1 MTSKKIFK
9 KWSARFF
16 SIQRGRLLLFRSKLK
31 AAQGS
36 PALVAVPLHPKQ
48 TISHVTD
55 TTNKDIEHLHMI
67 TLRENVTSS
76 PNGSGSGNNSFS
88 EARPSKI
95 GKTIFFDSFFFFLC
109 VMNCALLTQF
119 FFIFFLLFFLSFSLS
134 FLSFFEACELACD
147 TIKCAEELR
156 SKLEEIIHNMQEE
169 MRRHR

>member
-1 MTSKKIFK
+1 MHLRVTSKKIFK

-36 PALVAVPLHPKQ
+36 SALVAVPLHPKQ

-76 PNGSGSGNNSFS
+76 PNGNGSGNNSFS

-95 GKTIFFDSFFFFLC
+95 GKKIFIFFIWCNGSLFSFFGDETY
-109 VMNCALLTQF
+109 LLTQF
-119 FFIFFLLFFLSFSLS
+119 FFFFFF
-134 FLSFFEACELACD
+134 
-147 TIKCAEELR
+147 I
-156 SKLEEIIHNMQEE
+156 
-169 MRRHR
+169 

>member
-1 MTSKKIFK
+1 MHLRVTSKKIFK

-36 PALVAVPLHPKQ
+36 SALVAVPLHPKQ

-76 PNGSGSGNNSFS
+76 PNGNGSGNNSFS

-95 GKTIFFDSFFFFLC
+95 GKKIFIFFIWCNGSLFSFFC
-109 VMNCALLTQF
+109 DETYLLTQF
-119 FFIFFLLFFLSFSLS
+119 FFSSSSL
-134 FLSFFEACELACD
+134 FEACELACD
-147 TIKCAEELR
+147 TIKSAEELR